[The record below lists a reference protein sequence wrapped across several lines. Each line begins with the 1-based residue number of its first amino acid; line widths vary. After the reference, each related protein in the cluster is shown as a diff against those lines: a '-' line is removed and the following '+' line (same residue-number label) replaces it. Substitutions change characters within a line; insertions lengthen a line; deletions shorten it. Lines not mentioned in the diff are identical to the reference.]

1 MPHSSSGFGEVKLNR
16 IYLVEKEQAKEG
28 ADGKLSLQGQESS
41 PPTTV
46 PMVTWLHGQIV
57 GLEPGKL
64 VPVTFRDKSERDGYY
79 TVTSATSELTDHQSE
94 VAYTDWQIELTRK
107 GSDAEV
113 DIQSR
118 LTGAVR
124 QNDYSVTGTRWHA
137 PAIGHYAYHTGSTI
151 PSNFNRTGA
160 DGAIRIYTGVPA
172 NVSPRWGCAVSSYL
186 SGAVKLTST
195 TYVSSEN
202 EVEGCNRQIGASGWN
217 LTNGIVNVAPTATAG
232 TLAIGV
238 YNSGYQTVNWNI
250 MAGGANLLAWQSAT
264 VLRNDAEQ
272 IVLRLTAQS
281 SASTG
286 GRATLDLTLRRGA
299 QFVEGYLQVS
309 TAANLQIQGAN
320 AAASA
325 SGSSGTVAASSGT
338 TRRICGSARSWNTTD
353 TTNCGFTKNSVTV
366 LDFWIGAKVTASGA
380 GTASQDNDAALANQ
394 YIGSMPETTYAVR
407 R

>member
-1 MPHSSSGFGEVKLNR
+1 MPHSSSGFGEVRVNR
-16 IYLVEKEQAKEG
+16 IYLVEKETAKEQG
-28 ADGKLSLQGQESS
+28 DGKIVIEGQESS

-57 GLEPGKL
+57 GLEQGKL
-64 VPVTFRDKSERDGYY
+64 IPVVFEDKAERSGYF
-79 TVTSATSELTDHQSE
+79 TVTSANSELTDHQDE
-94 VAYTDWQIELTRK
+94 VAKADWQIDLERK
-107 GSDAEV
+107 GSDTEV

-137 PAIGHYAYHTGSTI
+137 PAIAHYAYHTGTTI

-160 DGAIRIYTGVPA
+160 DGAIRIYTGIPA
-172 NVSPRWGCAVSSYL
+172 NVSPRWGCAVGSYL
-186 SGAVKLTST
+186 GGSVKLTST

-202 EVEGCNRQIGASGWN
+202 EVEGCNRQIGVTGWN
-217 LTNGIVNVAPTATAG
+217 LTNGLVNVAPTATAG

-250 MAGGANLLAWQSAT
+250 RAGGANLLDWQSAT
-264 VLRNDAEQ
+264 ILRNDAEQ
-272 IVLRLTAQS
+272 IVLRLVAQS
-281 SASTG
+281 SASTA

-309 TAANLQIQGAN
+309 VAANLQIQGAN
-320 AAASA
+320 AATS
-325 SGSSGTVAASSGT
+325 SSGANGTVSATAGT
-338 TRRICGSARSWNTTD
+338 TRRICGSARSWTTTD

-394 YIGSMPETTYAVR
+394 YIGAMPETTYAVR